1 MSDTVTVFPGWLP
14 GISATPAVLVGVP
27 TTTLQ
32 QWLTDAQTAFQLI
45 MISGQ
50 PQTVTYSQGDGM
62 KSVIYSRGNAGQLQ
76 MWIQQL
82 LQALGLGCGRRAIGV
97 RFSR

>member
-27 TTTLQ
+27 TATLQ
-32 QWLTDAQTAFQLI
+32 QWLADAQNAFQLI

-62 KSVIYSRGNAGQLQ
+62 KSVTYSRGNAGQLQ
-76 MWIQQL
+76 IWIQQL